1 MATEDETSNQDAS
14 ALTDQDRERQE
25 MSTHIMADFKARLT
39 LCKTKAEVKA
49 LGDELKPDVKKAM
62 TTADTAELREAWLD
76 RLKELRD

>member
-1 MATEDETSNQDAS
+1 
-14 ALTDQDRERQE
+14 
-25 MSTHIMADFKARLT
+25 MADFKARLT